1 MTTRRF
7 AAIALVVSLLL
18 AGVLSWYASSSPDG
32 LEQVAES
39 TGFAQSA
46 QEHATAGG
54 PLADY
59 ETKGVEE
66 GRLSTGL
73 AGVIGV
79 VATGLVMGGLL
90 VVLRRR
96 RSTPTELPGPRDVEP
111 AERS

>member
-1 MTTRRF
+1 VSTRRF
-7 AAIALVVSLLL
+7 ALIAFVVSLLI

-32 LEQVAES
+32 LEHVAET
-39 TGFAQSA
+39 TGFGQTA

-59 ETKGVEE
+59 EARGVDS

-79 VATGLVMGGLL
+79 AVTGLLMGGLVL
-90 VVLRRR
+90 VLRRR
-96 RSTPTELPGPRDVEP
+96 GRSTPTDLPEVEP
-111 AERS
+111 AERG